1 MAKVIITSMMK
12 NVDNS
17 LYRALQLYTQG
28 KLPFGQ
34 AEALGVKEGGIG
46 IAKND
51 YYNSVTPADVK
62 AKIDQ
67 IEKDLADGKIKVDT
81 AFK

>member
-1 MAKVIITSMMK
+1 VAKVVVTSMMK

-28 KLPFGQ
+28 NLPFGK

-51 YYNSVTPADVK
+51 YYESNTPADVK
-62 AKIDQ
+62 AKILQ
-67 IEKDLADGKIKVDT
+67 VEKDLADGKIKVET